1 MISLMR
7 FYRADTR
14 EQEDK
19 ALDRMIET
27 LPSKNEVAYHL
38 SNEISQKDIDIN
50 DLKTKRIKSFY
61 QNQELDR

>member
-1 MISLMR
+1 
-7 FYRADTR
+7 
-14 EQEDK
+14 
-19 ALDRMIET
+19 MIET